1 MGPVIVLAAT
11 LGLTWL
17 LFILPQQRRVRAHQA
32 TIARLQVGDEVMTTS
47 GMFGTVTALDEQSAS
62 LELAPGTVVRF
73 ARGAVAQIIGD
84 EPAAADAT
92 NDHPT
97 TES

>member
-1 MGPVIVLAAT
+1 MGPVIVLAVT

-32 TIARLQVGDEVMTTS
+32 TVARLQVGDDVMTTS
-47 GMFGTVTALDEQSAS
+47 GLYGTVMALDEQTAS
-62 LELAPGTVVRF
+62 IEIASGTVVRF
-73 ARGAVAQIIGD
+73 ARGAVAQIVDD
-84 EPAAADAT
+84 EP
-92 NDHPT
+92 PT